1 MAARLR
7 AYVLLWLGLFAV
19 YNANLRP
26 IDSSDSLAGSL
37 IPFAVAADHSVTLDR
52 FVPWLR
58 ANVWYTPSIIHEAH
72 GHYFSSYP
80 IGGPLLLLPAS
91 LPIAYLARA
100 WDPGST
106 VIFARIAGKIVAS
119 AAVAF
124 SAVLLLALLKTLT
137 SARWA
142 WGLTLAYA
150 LTTETWSVASQAMW
164 QHGPGE
170 LAIVACLYCLARWS
184 ADRATE
190 GWLWGCGACAAAAFV
205 VRPSSVV
212 LLFAIVTALWKEKGR
227 ITEYVRLVV
236 LPAAAGVL
244 VAAYNI
250 FVFDRISG
258 GYAVGLLSGSAMAG
272 LGGLFLSPGR
282 GLLIYSPIAIFA
294 LFSFSR
300 RTADVRSR
308 FKPVFVVSWLFIALY
323 AIAVSRSVSWWGGF
337 CWGPRM
343 LTELMPPLIVLIAIG
358 SAAMDRTWLRSAFA
372 ALAVYSLLIQAV
384 GAFLYPKGHWD
395 GTPVSV
401 DASPGRLWDWR
412 DNPIARTL
420 RAGPFWEPYSIVGA
434 AISGGI
440 PAAQKRLREVN
451 LSPFEERRPDG
462 VSSGKEPR
470 KDPGLP

>member
-37 IPFAVAADHSVTLDR
+37 IPFAVASDHSVTLDR

-137 SARWA
+137 SAPWA

-170 LAIVACLYCLARWS
+170 LAIVACL
-184 ADRATE
+184 
-190 GWLWGCGACAAAAFV
+190 
-205 VRPSSVV
+205 
-212 LLFAIVTALWKEKGR
+212 
-227 ITEYVRLVV
+227 
-236 LPAAAGVL
+236 
-244 VAAYNI
+244 
-250 FVFDRISG
+250 
-258 GYAVGLLSGSAMAG
+258 
-272 LGGLFLSPGR
+272 
-282 GLLIYSPIAIFA
+282 
-294 LFSFSR
+294 
-300 RTADVRSR
+300 
-308 FKPVFVVSWLFIALY
+308 
-323 AIAVSRSVSWWGGF
+323 
-337 CWGPRM
+337 
-343 LTELMPPLIVLIAIG
+343 
-358 SAAMDRTWLRSAFA
+358 
-372 ALAVYSLLIQAV
+372 
-384 GAFLYPKGHWD
+384 
-395 GTPVSV
+395 
-401 DASPGRLWDWR
+401 
-412 DNPIARTL
+412 
-420 RAGPFWEPYSIVGA
+420 
-434 AISGGI
+434 
-440 PAAQKRLREVN
+440 
-451 LSPFEERRPDG
+451 
-462 VSSGKEPR
+462 
-470 KDPGLP
+470 